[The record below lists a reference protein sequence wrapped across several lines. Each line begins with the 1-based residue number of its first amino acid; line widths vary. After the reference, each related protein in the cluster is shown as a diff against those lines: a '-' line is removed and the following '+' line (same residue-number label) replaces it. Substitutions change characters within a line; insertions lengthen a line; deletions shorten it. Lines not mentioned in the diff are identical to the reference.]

1 MSDIINKNSE
11 VLFLYDAKRCNPN
24 GDMDNENKP
33 RMDWDSGK
41 NLVSDVRL
49 KRYIRDYLMKIKNKP
64 IFVRKLGDK
73 ALKAK
78 EAIGLFK
85 KQYVDK
91 VELKNIS
98 KKDLDIKKKEM
109 NKIKDR
115 IFEMIDIR
123 LFGATIPIEVES
135 GKGGSS
141 NFTGPVQFNWGYSLN
156 PIHSLQ
162 ESKTI
167 TSNLSTSDSEQGAG
181 VGKDYRVRYSFIA
194 FSGGINS
201 NVAKTTKLKKDDL
214 KLLDEAMVKSI
225 PANRT
230 RSKIGQTPR
239 LYIRVQ
245 LKNNES
251 FLNDLREYI
260 KLETK
265 NEKKW
270 EQIDNI
276 KDVRLKTRKLE
287 EYLNNNSDLI
297 DKIFIW
303 KDSLLETSF
312 SDKIE
317 GNIEIKKIN
326 L

>member
-1 MSDIINKNSE
+1 
-11 VLFLYDAKRCNPN
+11 
-24 GDMDNENKP
+24 
-33 RMDWDSGK
+33 
-41 NLVSDVRL
+41 
-49 KRYIRDYLMKIKNKP
+49 
-64 IFVRKLGDK
+64 
-73 ALKAK
+73 
-78 EAIGLFK
+78 
-85 KQYVDK
+85 
-91 VELKNIS
+91 
-98 KKDLDIKKKEM
+98 
-109 NKIKDR
+109 
-115 IFEMIDIR
+115 
-123 LFGATIPIEVES
+123 
-135 GKGGSS
+135 
-141 NFTGPVQFNWGYSLN
+141 
-156 PIHSLQ
+156 
-162 ESKTI
+162 
-167 TSNLSTSDSEQGAG
+167 
-181 VGKDYRVRYSFIA
+181 
-194 FSGGINS
+194 
-201 NVAKTTKLKKDDL
+201 
-214 KLLDEAMVKSI
+214 
-225 PANRT
+225 
-230 RSKIGQTPR
+230 
-239 LYIRVQ
+239 VQ